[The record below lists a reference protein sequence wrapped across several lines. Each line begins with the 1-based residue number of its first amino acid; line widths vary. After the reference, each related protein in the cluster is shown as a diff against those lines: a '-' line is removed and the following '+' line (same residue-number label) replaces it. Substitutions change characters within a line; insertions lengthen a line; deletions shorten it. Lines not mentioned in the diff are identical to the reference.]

1 MSIGSECYVTLPK
14 GQIIPTHNADSYPDA
29 KVPAVPGGG
38 HVLIVPIS
46 HHTTYSTIPSDLS
59 PPIIEETNRFAD
71 IALFPTMIIANILP
85 FKIRYKTA
93 LKAFYNAHGA
103 QPVSFEMGRLSAKG
117 GHAHIQIAPVP
128 KSFTSDTIADAFI
141 ADAKRH
147 GAEFEFEATGDPL
160 TNGDRGYFRVE
171 LPDGRRLVYWMRD
184 GVPFSVQFG
193 R

>member
-1 MSIGSECYVTLPK
+1 MVYSNLLIERIHYLYLSIKREAYSRSE
-14 GQIIPTHNADSYPDA
+14 
-29 KVPAVPGGG
+29 
-38 HVLIVPIS
+38 
-46 HHTTYSTIPSDLS
+46 LS
-59 PPIIEETNRFAD
+59 I
-71 IALFPTMIIANILP
+71 
-85 FKIRYKTA
+85 A

-128 KSFTSDTIADAFI
+128 KSFTCDTIADAFI
-141 ADAKRH
+141 AEAKRH
-147 GAEFEFEATGDPL
+147 GAEFEFEATGDLL